1 MAAVLISVYRLDY
14 LSFLDLQ
21 RVQSDAALGNSPL
34 WFGEWAL
41 PTQFQASEEFL
52 FKWADAQKLAYSEGA
67 GWLVRCCPLHAA
79 AR

>member
-52 FKWADAQKLAYSEGA
+52 FKWADAQKLAYSQGK
-67 GWLVRCCPLHAA
+67 GWIVSTHIMATLP
-79 AR
+79 